1 MANPKKLTALEHLQ
15 LLAEQTKKQADTLQ
29 ENENALS
36 GRIKAIEDAGPEKN
50 VIETVKATKKDIT
63 ALGIPAQDTTYPLA
77 SSTQDGRMSKADK
90 AKLDSIDLADV
101 RMATDDEVKAMLT
114 TVFGS

>member
-36 GRIKAIEDAGPEKN
+36 GRIKAIEDVGPEKN
-50 VIETVKATKKDIT
+50 IIETVKVNGT
-63 ALGIPAQDTTYPLA
+63 ALTPAN
-77 SSTQDGRMSKADK
+77 KAVNVTVPTK
-90 AKLDSIDLADV
+90 TSDLTNDN
-101 RMATDDEVKAMLT
+101 
-114 TVFGS
+114 G